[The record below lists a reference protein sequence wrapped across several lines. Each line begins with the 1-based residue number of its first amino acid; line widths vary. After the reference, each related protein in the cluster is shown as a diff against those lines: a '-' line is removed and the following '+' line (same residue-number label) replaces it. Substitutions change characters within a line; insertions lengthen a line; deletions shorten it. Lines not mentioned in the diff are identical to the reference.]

1 MAKAGIDLE
10 KIWYVVRTNIK
21 CEVKAATNIRLAGFD
36 HYLPRVR
43 EEKKHRRTNVVTVTE
58 RPLMPRY
65 LFVGFKQNAKH
76 FGFVRACEGVER
88 LLEVDGTPVPV
99 PAEAVEEIFLA
110 EIDMCFDDT
119 REARIHRKEEA
130 NSYKQTMAM
139 RFPANKRV
147 FISDPKSAFADLS
160 AIVEEVTKSGSVRV
174 LLELFGRLT
183 PVEFEGRQLSAA

>member
-1 MAKAGIDLE
+1 MKAAIDLS
-10 KIWYVVRTNIK
+10 KSWYVVRTNIK
-21 CEVKAATNIRLAGFD
+21 CEGKAANNIRLAGFD
-36 HYLPRVR
+36 YYLPMMRL
-43 EEKKHRRTNVVTVTE
+43 EKKHRRTNVVTVVE

-65 LFVGFKQNAKH
+65 LFVGFNPKAKH
-76 FGFVRACEGVER
+76 FGFVRACDGVER
-88 LLEVDGTPVPV
+88 LLEVDGEPVPV
-99 PAEAVEEIFLA
+99 GAETVQEIFLA

-139 RFPANKRV
+139 RFPANKHV

-160 AIVEEVTKSGSVRV
+160 AIVEEVTKTGSVRV

>member
-1 MAKAGIDLE
+1 MARAGIDLE
-10 KIWYVVRTNIK
+10 KAWFVVRTNIK
-21 CEVKAATNIRLAGFD
+21 CEGKAANNIRLAGFD
-36 HYLPRVR
+36 YYCPYMR

-99 PAEAVEEIFLA
+99 PAKAVEEIFLA
-110 EIDMCFDDT
+110 EIDMRFDDT
-119 REARIHRKEEA
+119 KEARVYRKEEERTL
-130 NSYKQTMAM
+130 KLTMSK
-139 RFPANKRV
+139 RFPPKRKV

-174 LLELFGRLT
+174 LLDLFGRLT